1 MGGHLLSHKVTA
13 EVARVRNIP
22 EGTSAL
28 SPARHMDI
36 VGPEDL
42 GMKIN
47 QLREITDWKIPII
60 VKFAS
65 GRVDQDV
72 KIAAKAGADMIVVA
86 GMQGGTGAGPEV
98 GTEHAGIPTIEAI
111 VKADDA
117 LKEINLRS
125 EVSLVAA
132 GGIRSG
138 ADVAKA
144 IALGADAV
152 YIATSA
158 LISIGC
164 KVCQS
169 CSEGICPKGIATQDR
184 VLRRRL
190 DPIRKGQQ
198 VANYIEA
205 MTQEVTALTQ
215 QAGNTDIENLER
227 QDLVALTMEASQ
239 LTGVPMVSKKY

>member
-1 MGGHLLSHKVTA
+1 M
-13 EVARVRNIP
+13 
-22 EGTSAL
+22 
-28 SPARHMDI
+28 
-36 VGPEDL
+36 
-42 GMKIN
+42 
-47 QLREITDWKIPII
+47 
-60 VKFAS
+60 
-65 GRVDQDV
+65 
-72 KIAAKAGADMIVVA
+72 
-86 GMQGGTGAGPEV
+86 
-98 GTEHAGIPTIEAI
+98 

-117 LKEINLRS
+117 LKEVNLRN

-164 KVCQS
+164 KVCQT
-169 CSEGICPKGIATQDR
+169 CSKGTCAKGIATQER

-205 MTQEVTALTQ
+205 MTQEVKSLTQ
-215 QAGNTDIENLER
+215 QAGNTDVKKLER
-227 QDLVALTMEASQ
+227 QDLVSLTMEAEQ

>member
-1 MGGHLLSHKVTA
+1 M
-13 EVARVRNIP
+13 E
-22 EGTSAL
+22 
-28 SPARHMDI
+28 
-36 VGPEDL
+36 
-42 GMKIN
+42 
-47 QLREITDWKIPII
+47 
-60 VKFAS
+60 
-65 GRVDQDV
+65 QDV
-72 KIAAKAGADMIVVA
+72 KIAAKAGADMIVVD

-98 GTEHAGIPTIEAI
+98 VTEHAGIPTIEAI

-132 GGIRSG
+132 GGIRSVS
-138 ADVAKA
+138 DFAKA